1 MNGVTLAE
9 LLVSLVISG
18 FLLGS
23 LASALVEGHRVH
35 ATGNAYVEMSQNAR
49 VALNRMATEIRQAGR
64 GPHPDAFLAIAVA
77 EPSRI
82 VLQHDLDGN
91 GVIAGTGETITWR
104 LAGTI
109 LRRDAGGGAQP
120 IINGVQDLVF
130 MYLDGSGAATTRP
143 EAIRSV
149 AIRLTAAPDH
159 SVSRLAATAPYT
171 VITQVRLRN
180 R

>member
-1 MNGVTLAE
+1 MSGVNLAE
-9 LLVSLVISG
+9 LLVSLVLSG
-18 FLLGS
+18 MLLAS
-23 LASALVEGHRVH
+23 LASALDQGQRVF
-35 ATGNAYVEMSQNAR
+35 ATSAAHVEMMQSAR

-64 GPHPDAFLAIAVA
+64 GPTPDAFLAIAAA

-104 LAGTI
+104 LAATI

-120 IINGVQDLVF
+120 IINGVRDLTF
-130 MYLDGSGAATTRP
+130 TYRDGAGAVTTRLD
-143 EAIRSV
+143 AIRTV
-149 AIRLTAAPDH
+149 GIRLVVAPDH
-159 SVSRLAATAPYT
+159 SASRLAATAPRT
-171 VITQVRLRN
+171 VSTQVRLRN